1 MSDTINYKVENAVA
15 TITLNRPD
23 SYNAFQ
29 KEMSFALIDA
39 LTKAEDDKS
48 VRVVVLTG
56 EGRAFCSGQDLK
68 ECLADPEMSF
78 YNYVENRYNVIIKAI
93 RNMPKPVI
101 CKLNGIAAGA
111 GCSLAMACDLIIAS
125 EKASMMEVFVNVGL
139 VLDSGSS
146 YFLPR
151 LVGSQKAF
159 EIATTAQKIT
169 AQQAKEWGMI
179 NEVVAPENLEEA
191 VKKWT
196 DYYAVAPTA
205 AIAKIK
211 MMLNQSYENDLN
223 TMLNLERDMQEAA
236 GNSEDYKEGVNAFL
250 EKRKANFKGC

>member
-1 MSDTINYKVENAVA
+1 MSNTIKYTVQNSIA
-15 TITLNRPD
+15 TISLNRPE
-23 SYNAFQ
+23 SYNAFI
-29 KEMSFALIDA
+29 KEMAFTLIDA
-39 LTKAEDDKS
+39 LQKAHQDET

-56 EGRAFCSGQDLK
+56 EGKAFCSGQDLK
-68 ECLADPEMSF
+68 ECLDDPEMSF
-78 YNYVENRYNVIIKAI
+78 YKYVDERYNVIIKAI

-111 GCSLAMACDLIIAS
+111 GCSLAMACDLIVAS
-125 EKASMMEVFVNVGL
+125 EKASLMEVFVNVGL

-159 EIATTAQKIT
+159 ELATTAQKVT
-169 AQQAKEWGMI
+169 AQQAKEWGMV
-179 NEVVAPENLEEA
+179 NEVVAPEALDEA

-196 DYYAVAPTA
+196 DYYATAPTA

-211 MMLNQSYENDLN
+211 KMLNQSFESDLN
-223 TMLNLERDMQEAA
+223 TMLNLERDLQEAA

-250 EKRKANFKGC
+250 EKRKAAFKGC